1 MMDFRYAIRTLR
13 STPAFSLAALV
24 VLALGLGANGAM
36 FALVD
41 AVLLRPLP
49 VPEPARLAVVTYTE
63 PDSPG
68 SSFTLS
74 YPDYLDLRDGVPAFS
89 GVLACSGLRLSVSQ
103 SGRSERVRGQV
114 VTADYFKTLG
124 VQPYLGRLL
133 APDDDRVRGGSPVA
147 VLDHGF
153 WQRLG
158 GDRGLVGRD
167 LLVNGRSLTVVGVA
181 PPDFYGTDLAS
192 RTDVYVPMSM
202 APILRPNRADP
213 DNMRRGH
220 QWLQVMARLRP
231 GVALEQAQAAA
242 AVTYRRSVEAR
253 LAEMSPRASERDRSR
268 LRSRHLELRPGD
280 QGTARMRRSAQKP
293 MLLLTGS
300 TAILLLIAC
309 ANLGNLLLARGAA
322 RQRELSLRLALG
334 GTRFRIGRQLFAE
347 SLVLSVAGGAAGL
360 VVSSWVTSAVL
371 GFLPAGNGLG
381 TDLPFAPGVV
391 AATFGL
397 ALVTAFLF
405 GLVPAWRTTRMAPAA
420 TLKAD
425 APTVAAEGRGPGL
438 RQLLIGVQVAMSFL
452 LLLGAGLFLRTEWN
466 LLGVDTG
473 FARGN
478 VLVATV
484 DPSLNG
490 YPAARSAEILS
501 EFVRRVEALPGV
513 RRAGLSSVSPI
524 TGSWDVNDI
533 TVAGYQAKD
542 GEETDASFASVSPG
556 YLEAMGIA
564 VVHGRSLTWRD
575 VEGAPLVAVVNETMA
590 REYFG
595 GSALGRRFSFSD
607 DKATIE
613 IVGVVRDGKYTN
625 LREEKAPRFA
635 YVSFRQFPIGGSDM
649 TLHARTD
656 GDPLQMVGGVRT
668 VLGEID
674 ATLPLAGITTLD
686 EQVNESLAGE
696 RILATLGTSFGFLAL
711 LLAAVGVYGVLAFA
725 VARRTREIGVRMALG
740 AAPRD
745 VSWLV
750 TRQVAA
756 TVFAGLLAG
765 GLGGWA
771 LQGVLR
777 SVLFGV
783 SAADPV
789 VFAAAALLVAAT
801 AAAAALL
808 PARRAAR
815 LDPLAALRHD

>member
-1 MMDFRYAIRTLR
+1 MMDFRYAIRSLR
-13 STPAFSLAALV
+13 SSPAFTLAALV

-49 VPEPARLAVVTYTE
+49 VADPGRLAVVAYTE

-68 SSFTLS
+68 NTFTLS
-74 YPDYLDLRDGVPAFS
+74 YSDYLDLRDGVSAFS
-89 GVLACSGLRLSVSQ
+89 GVLAFSGLRLSISQ
-103 SGRSERVRGQV
+103 GGRSERARGQI
-114 VTADYFKTLG
+114 VTADFFQTLG
-124 VQPYLGRLL
+124 VRPFAGRLFV
-133 APDDDRVRGGSPVA
+133 PEDDRVRGGSPVA

-158 GDRGLVGRD
+158 GDRGIVGRA
-167 LLVNGRSLTVVGVA
+167 LLVNGHSLTVVGIA
-181 PPDFYGTDLAS
+181 PPEFYGTDLAS
-192 RTDVYVPMSM
+192 RCEVYVPMSM
-202 APILRPNRADP
+202 APILRPNPYDP

-220 QWLQVMARLRP
+220 QWVQVMARLRP
-231 GVALEQAQAAA
+231 GVSMERARAAA
-242 AVTYRRSVEAR
+242 AVVFRHSIEAR
-253 LAEMSPRASERDRSR
+253 LAEMSPRASERDRLR
-268 LRSRHLELRPGD
+268 VRSRQLELRPGD
-280 QGTARMRRSAQKP
+280 QGTARMRRTAEKP

-309 ANLGNLLLARGAA
+309 ANLGNLLLARGAG

-334 GTRFRIGRQLFAE
+334 GTRFRIARQLFAE
-347 SLVLSVAGGAAGL
+347 SLLLSVAGGAAGL
-360 VVSSWVTSAVL
+360 VVASWITSAIL
-371 GFLPAGNGLG
+371 GFLPAGNALG
-381 TDLPFAPGVV
+381 TDLPFAPEVV

-397 ALVTAFLF
+397 SLVTALLF

-425 APTVAAEGRGPGL
+425 APTMAADGRGPGL
-438 RQLLIGVQVAMSFL
+438 RQALIGVQVAMSFL

-473 FARGN
+473 FTRQN

-490 YPAARSAEILS
+490 YPAARSAEVLT
-501 EFVRRVEALPGV
+501 EFVRRVETLPGV
-513 RRAGLSSVSPI
+513 RKAGLSSVSPI
-524 TGSWDVNDI
+524 TGSWDVNSI
-533 TVAGYQAKD
+533 TVPGHQPKD
-542 GEETDASFASVSPG
+542 GEETDASFAAVSPG

-564 VVHGRSLTWRD
+564 VVQGRALTWRD

-595 GSALGRRFSFSD
+595 GAALGRRFSFMD
-607 DKATIE
+607 GKQAVE
-613 IVGVVRDGKYTN
+613 IVGVVRDGKYTD
-625 LREEKAPRFA
+625 LREEKPPRFA
-635 YVSFRQFPIGGSDM
+635 YVSFRQIPINGSEM

-656 GDPLQMVGGVRT
+656 GDPLQTAGGVRDA
-668 VLGEID
+668 LRAID

-696 RILATLGTSFGFLAL
+696 RILATLGSAFGLLAL

-756 TVFAGLLAG
+756 TVSG
-765 GLGGWA
+765 GLVAGAFGWWA

-789 VFAAAALLVAAT
+789 VFAAAAVLVAGT
-801 AAAAALL
+801 AAVAALL